1 MNKTKL
7 KILHSSINLFNTNGS
22 INVVLQKIADDVNI
36 SIGNL
41 TYHFKNKDAIL
52 ISIFDLIQDEIIDMF
67 KGLSLIPTIT
77 EIIGIETKLLSF
89 QDKYRFVFLDFANI
103 LNSNTDLANKFR
115 ESISFQ
121 INIIAVL
128 LNQGVEIGN
137 YKNEYQAEFE
147 NLAKIIWN
155 IYFSRPSRELIM
167 NEKYGTEEFAQ
178 DIWLV
183 LKPFLTPKGIARYEH
198 IVKKNT
204 LKIED

>member
-22 INVVLQKIADDVNI
+22 INVVLQKIADDAGI

-52 ISIFDLIQDEIIDMF
+52 ISIFDLIQDEILDMF
-67 KGLSLIPTIT
+67 KGLSFIPTTT
-77 EIIGIETKLLSF
+77 EIIVVENELLSF

-103 LNSNTDLANKFR
+103 LNSNTDLATKFR

-121 INIIAVL
+121 INIIVVL

-137 YKNEYQAEFE
+137 YKKEYQAEFE

-155 IYFSRPSRELIM
+155 LYFSRPSRELIM
-167 NEKYGTEEFAQ
+167 NEKYGITEFAS
-178 DIWLV
+178 DIWLI
-183 LKPFLTPKGIARYEH
+183 LKPFLTNKGIERYETLF
-198 IVKKNT
+198 KNH
-204 LKIED
+204 

>member
-22 INVVLQKIADDVNI
+22 INVVLQKIADDAGI

-52 ISIFDLIQDEIIDMF
+52 ISIFDLIQDEILDMF
-67 KGLSLIPTIT
+67 KGLSFIPTTT
-77 EIIGIETKLLSF
+77 EIIVVENELLSF

-103 LNSNTDLANKFR
+103 LNSNTDLATKFR

-121 INIIAVL
+121 INIILVL

-137 YKNEYQAEFE
+137 YKKEYQAEFE

-155 IYFSRPSRELIM
+155 LYFSRPSRELIM
-167 NEKYGTEEFAQ
+167 NEKYGITEFAS
-178 DIWLV
+178 DIWLI
-183 LKPFLTPKGIARYEH
+183 LKPFLTNKGIERYETLF
-198 IVKKNT
+198 KNH
-204 LKIED
+204 

>member
-22 INVVLQKIADDVNI
+22 INVVLQKIADDVGI

-52 ISIFDLIQDEIIDMF
+52 ISIFDLIQDEILDMF
-67 KGLSLIPTIT
+67 KGLSFIPTT
-77 EIIGIETKLLSF
+77 AEIIVVENELLSF

-121 INIIAVL
+121 INIIVVL

-137 YKNEYQAEFE
+137 YKKEYQAEFE

-155 IYFSRPSRELIM
+155 LYFSRPSRELIM
-167 NEKYGTEEFAQ
+167 NEKYGITEFAN
-178 DIWLV
+178 DIWII
-183 LKPFLTPKGIARYEH
+183 LKPFLTNKGIERYEALF
-198 IVKKNT
+198 KNQ
-204 LKIED
+204 